1 MNEEG
6 QLRIVE
12 IQWTLVQSTPAAK
25 LIFRLDFGEKKI
37 LLYGKQFSDKI
48 LKQFED
54 SQIILWN

>member
-25 LIFRLDFGEKKI
+25 LIFRLDFGGKKI
-37 LLYGKQFSDKI
+37 ALWETI
-48 LKQFED
+48 LRQNTKT
-54 SQIILWN
+54 IRG